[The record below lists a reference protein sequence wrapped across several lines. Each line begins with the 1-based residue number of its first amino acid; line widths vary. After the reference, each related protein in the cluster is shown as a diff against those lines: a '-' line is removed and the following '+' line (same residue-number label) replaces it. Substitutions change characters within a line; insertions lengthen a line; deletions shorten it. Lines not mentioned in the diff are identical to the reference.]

1 MYRQAWQS
9 EILRL
14 IVVVGLL
21 TALGWSFQYPLYGL
35 LAGLIAIVG
44 INYYYSRQLFLWANN
59 RREQAPLTA
68 AFVGASAD
76 IFVRRERKL
85 RSIISK
91 QSRRLKE
98 LNQGIESLNDGIVV
112 LDQSDQIVNM
122 NGSARLLLNLRKG
135 DRGQHI
141 SNLVRAPEFNE
152 YLQRAKFNKPLMLD
166 IAATSLMIHITEFGE
181 DQRVVLIRDVTERH
195 RVEKMRQN
203 FIADVSHEL
212 RTPLTVISGYL
223 EMLVEQE
230 HTAGMQKALANMFNQ
245 SQRMNVLVNDLI
257 ELSKLESVNRS
268 RRGETFSLGALCER
282 TADQLASYR
291 EGCRVDVNVMYD
303 AKILG
308 FESELASVLTN
319 LTSNAIKYGDG
330 TTVKIIVANHS
341 AGIKISVIDRGTGIA
356 PEHIDHLTER
366 FYRADSSRESE
377 IGGSGLGLAIVKHA
391 LENHDATLSIES
403 EIGEG
408 SIFSF
413 IIPEAR
419 VVE

>member
-21 TALGWSFQYPLYGL
+21 TSLGWSFQYPLYGL

-166 IAATSLMIHITEFGE
+166 IAATSLMIHITEFG
-181 DQRVVLIRDVTERH
+181 
-195 RVEKMRQN
+195 
-203 FIADVSHEL
+203 
-212 RTPLTVISGYL
+212 
-223 EMLVEQE
+223 
-230 HTAGMQKALANMFNQ
+230 
-245 SQRMNVLVNDLI
+245 
-257 ELSKLESVNRS
+257 
-268 RRGETFSLGALCER
+268 
-282 TADQLASYR
+282 
-291 EGCRVDVNVMYD
+291 
-303 AKILG
+303 
-308 FESELASVLTN
+308 
-319 LTSNAIKYGDG
+319 
-330 TTVKIIVANHS
+330 
-341 AGIKISVIDRGTGIA
+341 
-356 PEHIDHLTER
+356 
-366 FYRADSSRESE
+366 
-377 IGGSGLGLAIVKHA
+377 
-391 LENHDATLSIES
+391 
-403 EIGEG
+403 
-408 SIFSF
+408 
-413 IIPEAR
+413 
-419 VVE
+419 